1 MSNLDSEFPQQ
12 AACPERSALADET
25 RQKWEELYELAI
37 LELERERFEVRIKE
51 AEDAM
56 LQRLE
61 ELRASQ
67 AEREE
72 RMRIQD
78 ALSALS
84 VLRRLGS

>member
-1 MSNLDSEFPQQ
+1 M
-12 AACPERSALADET
+12 ADET

-37 LELERERFEVRIKE
+37 LELEREQFEVRIKE

>member
-1 MSNLDSEFPQQ
+1 M
-12 AACPERSALADET
+12 ADET

>member
-1 MSNLDSEFPQQ
+1 
-12 AACPERSALADET
+12 LADDT

-37 LELERERFEVRIKE
+37 LELEEERFQARIRE

-56 LQRLE
+56 LRRLD
-61 ELRASQ
+61 ELNQ

-72 RMRIQD
+72 RRRIQD